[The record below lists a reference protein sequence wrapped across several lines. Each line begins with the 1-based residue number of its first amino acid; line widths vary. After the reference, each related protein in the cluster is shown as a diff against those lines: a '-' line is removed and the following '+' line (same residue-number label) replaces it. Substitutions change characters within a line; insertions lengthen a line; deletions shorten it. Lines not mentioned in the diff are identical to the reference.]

1 MLNGNQNQPL
11 RTLITSKE
19 ILNKTGISRATLN
32 NYIKLG
38 ILPKPIVRK
47 PFEGMETTRKIGY
60 FPSIVLER
68 LESVKELKKEG
79 YTIDE
84 IASRFKEG
92 DEDKKP
98 LSKKREEK
106 EKTKSVYT
114 DQVIDIEEELKI
126 SFEEFEFPSYLIN
139 KNFEIIWVNEAA
151 EKKIFKQRVS
161 RIIKGINRNIF
172 KLFFHWE
179 LTSLI
184 KNWKDLIAFHIAF
197 AKSKFSHEWIKKI
210 YKGISEREAV
220 VLGEL
225 YEKTPIIS
233 GKTIDHRQ
241 IYFLNRD
248 GTTKI
253 FRVYLL
259 FCNEGILF
267 VYVPEENF

>member
-1 MLNGNQNQPL
+1 MLNGNQKQTSQ
-11 RTLITSKE
+11 TLITSKE

-32 NYIKLG
+32 NYIKIG

-47 PFEGMETTRKIGY
+47 PFEGLETTRKIGY
-60 FPSIVLER
+60 FPYSVLER
-68 LESVKELKKEG
+68 LDTVKELKKSG

-84 IASRFKEG
+84 ISKRFKEEN
-92 DEDKKP
+92 EDKKNIP
-98 LSKKREEK
+98 KTSW
-106 EKTKSVYT
+106 EKTRTEKLLE
-114 DQVIDIEEELKI
+114 DRIIDIEAELKI
-126 SFEEFEFPSYLIN
+126 SFEEIDYPSYLIN
-139 KNFEIIWVNEAA
+139 KNFEIDWVNEGA
-151 EKKIFKQRVS
+151 EKRIFKQRVS
-161 RIIKGINRNIF
+161 RIIRGINRNIF

-210 YKGISEREAV
+210 YTGISEREAV
-220 VLGEL
+220 ILGEL

-233 GKTIDHRQ
+233 GKTIAHRQ

-248 GTTKI
+248 GTTKVY
-253 FRVYLL
+253 RVYSL

-267 VYVPEENF
+267 IYVPEENF

>member
-1 MLNGNQNQPL
+1 MLNGNQNQTS
-11 RTLITSKE
+11 RTLISSKE

-47 PFEGMETTRKIGY
+47 PFEGLETTRKIGY
-60 FPSIVLER
+60 FPSTVLDR
-68 LESVKELKKEG
+68 LDTVKDLKREG
-79 YTIDE
+79 YTIDD
-84 IASRFKEG
+84 IANRFKE
-92 DEDKKP
+92 ENADKKIQVEKI
-98 LSKKREEK
+98 SKKF
-106 EKTKSVYT
+106 KSEAISL
-114 DQVIDIEEELKI
+114 DRIIDIEEELKI
-126 SFEEFEFPSYLIN
+126 SFEEIDYPSYLIN
-139 KNFEIIWVNEAA
+139 KNFEIVWVNEGA

-161 RIIKGINRNIF
+161 RIIQGINRNIF

-210 YKGISEREAV
+210 YTGISEREAV

-233 GKTIDHRQ
+233 GKTIAHRQ

-248 GTTKI
+248 GTTKVY
-253 FRVYLL
+253 RVYSL

-267 VYVPEENF
+267 IYVPEENF

>member
-1 MLNGNQNQPL
+1 MRNGTQNQAS
-11 RTLITSKE
+11 RKFITSKE
-19 ILNKTGISRATLN
+19 ILSKTRISRATLN

-47 PFEGMETTRKIGY
+47 PIEGLETTRKIGY
-60 FPSIVLER
+60 FPDNVLER
-68 LESVKELKKEG
+68 INTVKELKKEG

-84 IASRFKEG
+84 IASRFKE
-92 DEDKKP
+92 EDTD
-98 LSKKREEK
+98 KRTTLVK
-106 EKTKSVYT
+106 RPEKTKSETFYT
-114 DQVIDIEEELKI
+114 DQIIDIEAELKI
-126 SFEEFEFPSYLIN
+126 SFEEIGYPSYLIN
-139 KNFEIIWVNEAA
+139 KNFEIVWANEGA

-210 YKGISEREAV
+210 YTGISEREAV

-225 YEKTPIIS
+225 YEKTAIIS
-233 GKTIDHRQ
+233 GKTIAHRK

-248 GTTKI
+248 GTTKVY
-253 FRVYLL
+253 RVYML

-267 VYVPEENF
+267 IYVPEENF